1 MTTFDVGVACV
12 VFLVGALVS
21 LGASAVLVANIERV
35 AARLGLAE
43 AILGLI
49 AAIAAD
55 GPEISSATA
64 ALIRGQH
71 SIGAGVVF
79 GSNLFNLAAL
89 LGLSALIAGR
99 VALHR
104 SVVLFGGAMALW
116 AAGVSVIAMVG
127 AVTAPIALVLV
138 LVVFIPY
145 VVVSA
150 LSARRLGRLRLPRS
164 WVRWLSHAVLDEET
178 ELRPALHPSA
188 GGWRNAAAAG
198 AALAVVIVASV
209 GMEQAA
215 SDLGDHFAIPGIVVG
230 GVVLAAVTS
239 LPNAVAAVY
248 LAVRGRARGAE
259 CGAQQQQRKCALRTA
274 DPVGDS
280 GLSARFGRWCID
292 RRVVLGADRT
302 LSCGGVPLARTRAHI
317 GCAHRPRLSGL
328 CRRGRRGGLGAR

>member
-1 MTTFDVGVACV
+1 VTTFDVGVACV

-79 GSNLFNLAAL
+79 GSNVFNLAAL

-248 LAVRGRARGAE
+248 LAVRGRAPA
-259 CGAQQQQRKCALRTA
+259 
-274 DPVGDS
+274 V
-280 GLSARFGRWCID
+280 LSAALNSNN
-292 RRVVLGADRT
+292 VNVL
-302 LSCGGVPLARTRAHI
+302 CGLLIPSAILGLA
-317 GCAHRPRLSGL
+317 P
-328 CRRGRRGGLGAR
+328 GLGGGASIAGWYLALTALCLAAAYRWRGLGRISGALIVLVYLGFVVVVVVAG